1 MPRNASGTFSLVSGN
16 PVVSGTLID
25 ATWANNTLND
35 IANEMTDSLS
45 RSGEGGM
52 LAPLRLTDGVQATP
66 GLGFTNE
73 PGSGLYRAGT
83 NEWWSVAGGAQV
95 QQHTANGA
103 VTRFAAGAVGTPSLS
118 AFGDVNTG
126 LWFPAADTLA
136 ASVGGVEGWRL
147 NSSGNMGIGTSSPAQ
162 RLDVTGAGNSVQ
174 ARFGAVA
181 GRGLTIGTAVIAG
194 TNDAGVIFNAPI
206 TEGTLIFQTNS
217 TERARIDSSGN
228 LGIGTSS
235 PGQRLAVR
243 STDNLGSTVI
253 GRFESNNAAQAV
265 QIRFASVLGD
275 SGNVTFG
282 TSTAHATLFAIN
294 NNEVARFDTSG
305 NLGIGTAN
313 PGTFGKFASV
323 AASGATSV
331 YTGTGVQGLFIS
343 TNESTRVVR
352 YDSSGSLSGLHAWG
366 NGPTEL
372 MRLDSSGNLG
382 IGTSS
387 PTQRLHVVGG
397 NYRQNDA
404 TNSFGFELQNGTGTS
419 RLVTISG
426 GSAFAIQTGNN
437 AIDYLNLDGNG
448 NVTIGSNNVAT
459 TATNGFL
466 YVPTCAGTPTGTPTA
481 KSGFAPIVVDT
492 TNNRWYFYSGG
503 AWRNA
508 GP

>member
-1 MPRNASGTFSLVSGN
+1 VLGYLQVRNSGSQTYYDFALQPNGGN
-16 PVVSGTLID
+16 V
-25 ATWANNTLND
+25 
-35 IANEMTDSLS
+35 
-45 RSGEGGM
+45 
-52 LAPLRLTDGVQATP
+52 
-66 GLGFTNE
+66 
-73 PGSGLYRAGT
+73 
-83 NEWWSVAGGAQV
+83 
-95 QQHTANGA
+95 
-103 VTRFAAGAVGTPSLS
+103 
-118 AFGDVNTG
+118 
-126 LWFPAADTLA
+126 
-136 ASVGGVEGWRL
+136 
-147 NSSGNMGIGTSSPAQ
+147 
-162 RLDVTGAGNSVQ
+162 
-174 ARFGAVA
+174 
-181 GRGLTIGTAVIAG
+181 
-194 TNDAGVIFNAPI
+194 
-206 TEGTLIFQTNS
+206 
-217 TERARIDSSGN
+217 
-228 LGIGTSS
+228 GIGTSS

-437 AIDYLNLDGNG
+437 AVDYLNLDGNG

-492 TNNRWYFYSGG
+492 TNNKLYFYSGG
-503 AWRNA
+503 AWRDA